1 MKAKRVLLELIETIL
16 SSVTILL
23 ILYMSIALPE
33 MVYGSSMEPNFYSGE
48 RIIVERVTKLF
59 KKDFERGEVIVFRP
73 EDTSRH
79 LIKRVVGIPGDIF
92 KVYDCKI
99 YISRD
104 DSKYVLDEYYLNAD
118 TCTSGGASAKE
129 GRSFKVEEDEYV
141 LLGDNREVS
150 MDSRTFGAVQKNRI
164 VGRVVFRFWPISKIG
179 FVK

>member
-1 MKAKRVLLELIETIL
+1 MMLELIETIL
-16 SSVTILL
+16 SSITVLL

-48 RIIVERVTKLF
+48 RIIVERVTKLL
-59 KKDFERGEVIVFRP
+59 KKDFERGEVVVFRP
-73 EDTSRH
+73 EGTSRH
-79 LIKRVVGIPGDIF
+79 LIKRVIGIPGDIF

-104 DSKYVLDEYYLNAD
+104 DSKYVLDEYYLSKD
-118 TCTSGGASAKE
+118 TCTDEGTAVKE
-129 GRSFKVEEDEYV
+129 GRSFKLEDNEYV

-164 VGRVVFRFWPISKIG
+164 VGRVVFRFWPLSKIG